1 VLLCQFLY
9 LGWSFF
15 DIVCGVAGILVA
27 VFAGTDHLGD
37 FSRGGRLFRR
47 RFSHR
52 GRILSSFGDYRSFRD
67 ICWLVCNGIFGL
79 RILRFWC
86 WYRLW
91 LRFRGNFR
99 FLRFFVRH
107 GSDSKLGRHAIVDRG
122 HVILDLDAA
131 SSEQFDEVLALEP
144 EFFRQCVYSHTQ

>member
-1 VLLCQFLY
+1 MLLCQFLY
-9 LGWSFF
+9 PGWSFF

-27 VFAGTDHLGD
+27 VFAGTDHFGD
-37 FSRGGRLFRR
+37 FSRGGRLFGR

-52 GRILSSFGDYRSFRD
+52 GRILSSFGDYRSIRD
-67 ICWLVCNGIFGL
+67 ICGLVRNGIFGL

-99 FLRFFVRH
+99 FLEITLELCVQKYGKEVALRH
-107 GSDSKLGRHAIVDRG
+107 TYYLLLLLVTAFGQGWHSISICLHGLWPGTAI
-122 HVILDLDAA
+122 LL
-131 SSEQFDEVLALEP
+131 
-144 EFFRQCVYSHTQ
+144 

>member
-37 FSRGGRLFRR
+37 FSRGGRLFGRR
-47 RFSHR
+47 
-52 GRILSSFGDYRSFRD
+52 FGDYRSFRD

-107 GSDSKLGRHAIVDRG
+107 GSDS
-122 HVILDLDAA
+122 
-131 SSEQFDEVLALEP
+131 E
-144 EFFRQCVYSHTQ
+144 